1 MEPLIAAFAGGKVVA
16 ASLDGTLQAFAVNL

>member
-1 MEPLIAAFAGGKVVA
+1 MEPLIAAFAGCKIVA